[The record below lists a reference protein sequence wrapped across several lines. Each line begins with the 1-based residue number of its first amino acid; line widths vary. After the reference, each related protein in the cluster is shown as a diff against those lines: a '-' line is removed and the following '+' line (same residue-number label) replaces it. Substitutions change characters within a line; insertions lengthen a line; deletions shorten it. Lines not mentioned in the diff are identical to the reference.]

1 MRDKRTSS
9 TLPPTSGGQ
18 GTASHD
24 PRQANRIAYTVA
36 EVATLLNKHPN
47 TVYEW
52 VRKGSL
58 PSERVGGTIFIPK
71 WALARLIAPE
81 ADGVLA
87 PATAPAGG
95 EAA

>member
-1 MRDKRTSS
+1 MSVPLDSANAQPAGERD
-9 TLPPTSGGQ
+9 
-18 GTASHD
+18 
-24 PRQANRIAYTVA
+24 RIAYTVA

-47 TVYEW
+47 TIYEW

-71 WALARLIAPE
+71 WALARLTTPAAGSAAP
-81 ADGVLA
+81 VA
-87 PATAPAGG
+87 PVGG

>member
-1 MRDKRTSS
+1 MSAH
-9 TLPPTSGGQ
+9 PNPTS
-18 GTASHD
+18 
-24 PRQANRIAYTVA
+24 PRPAGESDCIAYTVA
-36 EVATLLNKHPN
+36 EVAALLHKHPN

-71 WALARLIAPE
+71 WALARLTT
-81 ADGVLA
+81 
-87 PATAPAGG
+87 PATGRAQAVAPVGG

>member
-1 MRDKRTSS
+1 VSVHSDSTSAQPAGES
-9 TLPPTSGGQ
+9 
-18 GTASHD
+18 D
-24 PRQANRIAYTVA
+24 PIAYTVA
-36 EVATLLNKHPN
+36 EVAALLNKHPN

-71 WALARLIAPE
+71 WALARLTTPANGLVQAVAP
-81 ADGVLA
+81 V
-87 PATAPAGG
+87 GG

>member
-1 MRDKRTSS
+1 VSVHPDS
-9 TLPPTSGGQ
+9 TGAPPAGES
-18 GTASHD
+18 D
-24 PRQANRIAYTVA
+24 PIAYTVA
-36 EVATLLNKHPN
+36 EVAALLHKHPN

-71 WALARLIAPE
+71 WALARLTTPESGLAQAVAP
-81 ADGVLA
+81 V
-87 PATAPAGG
+87 GG

>member
-1 MRDKRTSS
+1 MSAHPEAKPAGERD
-9 TLPPTSGGQ
+9 
-18 GTASHD
+18 
-24 PRQANRIAYTVA
+24 RIAYTVA
-36 EVATLLNKHPN
+36 EVAALLHKHPN

-71 WALARLIAPE
+71 WALARLTTPAAGP
-81 ADGVLA
+81 A
-87 PATAPAGG
+87 PAVAPVGG

>member
-9 TLPPTSGGQ
+9 ALLPTSGGQ
-18 GTASHD
+18 DVASHD
-24 PRQANRIAYTVA
+24 PYQANRIAYTVA
-36 EVATLLNKHPN
+36 EVATLLHKHPN
-47 TVYEW
+47 TVYQW

-71 WALARLIAPE
+71 WALARLTT
-81 ADGVLA
+81 
-87 PATAPAGG
+87 PATGLPQAVAPVGG

>member
-1 MRDKRTSS
+1 MHA
-9 TLPPTSGGQ
+9 Q
-18 GTASHD
+18 GTAV
-24 PRQANRIAYTVA
+24 PAAPGAARPIPAGEQRRIAPYTVA

-47 TVYEW
+47 TIYEW

-81 ADGVLA
+81 AEFAQAAA
-87 PATAPAGG
+87 PVGG